1 MTVKIRPSQFV
12 LTYGPGAILE
22 TRDGPRLILNAYDGL
37 FFRRDVSNVDLR
49 IIDERMS
56 SILFNNGT
64 EPVELLRLPSNTD
77 RGVHKIMY
85 RTKPF
90 PVWKL
95 CVASEHG
102 SRYVL
107 HQTDRCPKCN
117 SEQSGAVRY
126 VTACVDGHLDEVDW
140 HYVTHKANSKCPKGR
155 KNYFYWTDGDT
166 IAKTKLECPK
176 CHVASNL
183 WNEYYNGLK
192 CTGRHPQDEI
202 GNQPE
207 RPGCENTAKILQRQ
221 ALSLRIPETKT
232 LFSLGSAFTDLHKYL
247 SAKNIKR
254 VLKISPRPSSKDDL
268 LSRLEECREPGDNEL
283 EKIINEVHNSN
294 GDEVQRAIKDITEQ
308 VKQTGPTEG
317 PKFEDLLRSEFRELV
332 DASRNGAPP
341 RRSLSDRSRILFE
354 VARHKIE
361 TVNGPGGTKFLI
373 TPIKRLRTITVQ
385 EGFRRAV
392 SMDENDH
399 PKPVNVG
406 FVSSNNKQT
415 YIGVEFLGEGI
426 FVRLTDDSEE
436 QVIGGVMTDRW
447 TSADASSYKNP
458 YIFRNE
464 STSHVEL
471 DPMFVWWHTLSHALI
486 KTVSENAG
494 YAAASIRERIYLD
507 DIDGKKRGGLIIYA
521 TQPGNDG
528 TMGSLISMVPHFKSI
543 LADAVERAE
552 LCSGDPLCKE
562 QEFRNEKINGAACYG
577 CLMNSETSCEHHN
590 MWLDRNVL
598 VENQP

>member
-1 MTVKIRPSQFV
+1 MIVKIRPSQFV

-22 TRDGPRLILNAYDGL
+22 TRDGPRLILNALDGL
-37 FFRRDVSNVDLR
+37 FCRRDVANVDLR

-56 SILFNNGT
+56 SILLDENMDG
-64 EPVELLRLPSNTD
+64 VEILRLPSNTD
-77 RGVHKIMY
+77 AGVRNKIVY

-102 SRYVL
+102 NRYVL
-107 HQTDRCPKCN
+107 HETDRCPECD
-117 SEQSGAVRY
+117 SDQSGAVRY
-126 VTACVDGHLDEVDW
+126 VTACSNGHLDEVDW
-140 HYVTHKANSKCPKGR
+140 HYVTHKANSKCPRGR

-176 CHVASNL
+176 CHTVSNL
-183 WNEYYNGLK
+183 WNEYYKGLK
-192 CTGRHPQDEI
+192 CRGRQPEQER

-207 RPGCENTAKILQRQ
+207 RRGCEKKAKMLQRQ
-221 ALSLRIPETKT
+221 ALSLRVPETKT

-247 SAKNIKR
+247 SEDVVASALITNEPTTKAALLR
-254 VLKISPRPSSKDDL
+254 VLEKLR
-268 LSRLEECREPGDNEL
+268 NHYHL
-283 EKIINEVHNSN
+283 EKVISEVRNSN
-294 GDEVQRAIKDITEQ
+294 DEEVRRAITDITEH
-308 VKQTGPTEG
+308 TEPTKRR
-317 PKFEDLLRSEFRELV
+317 KFEDLLRGEFRELI

-341 RRSLSDRSRILFE
+341 RRSPNDRSRILFE
-354 VARHKIE
+354 VARYKRE
-361 TVNGPGGTKFLI
+361 TINGPGGTKFLI

-392 SMDENDH
+392 SMDENDI
-399 PKPVNVG
+399 PEKVRVG
-406 FVSSNNKQT
+406 FASNNKQA
-415 YIGVEFLGEGI
+415 YVGVEFLGEGI
-426 FVRLTDDSEE
+426 FVRLTDDNEE
-436 QVIGGVMTDRW
+436 QSVGGVMADRW

-458 YIFRNE
+458 YIFRSE
-464 STSHVEL
+464 SASHVEL

-507 DIDGKKRGGLIIYA
+507 DIDGKKTGGLIIYA

-543 LADAVERAE
+543 LADAVERVE

-562 QEFRNEKINGAACYG
+562 QRFGNGKINGATCYG

-598 VENQP
+598 VENPP